1 VKFAVGIGYGL
12 NLEQTQKLIMTPELR
27 QSITVLQLSSL
38 ELTSYIEQQL
48 QENPLLELRDDD
60 AEKNIELTD
69 KDKPAEAGEDK
80 KEYDL
85 DWELYFQDSSDLGLA
100 RQGSRRE
107 QPDYSFENFFS
118 PAPTLSDH
126 LLSQLFLSPCTIE
139 DRSIAEYFI
148 GNMDDKGYLRVTLE
162 DVAARLK
169 VCENDAARVLQL
181 IQSFDP
187 PGVGARNLTECL
199 MIQFNFRGIKNKI
212 VKALIENHLEDL
224 AGGKIS
230 RIAHELGATVQTV
243 QKAADILK
251 TMDPKPGRNFSSHH
265 DNRYIIP
272 DIVLEKVAGDYVI
285 LVNDSILPRLMIN
298 STYRSVLSQGKNC
311 DPQTRRFVE
320 SKLNAAVWL
329 IRSIEQ
335 RRLTLYKVAE
345 CLVEMQRGFLDK
357 GIKYLKPLNLKMVAE
372 KVGLHES
379 TISRSTSNKYIQTPQ
394 GVFEMRHFFSTGLNN
409 ATGSTTSSE
418 CIKKM
423 LQEMIAGE
431 DCILPLNDQK
441 ISELFRQ
448 KGIKISRRTVAKYRG
463 ELNIPAIGNRKRY

>member
-1 VKFAVGIGYGL
+1 VSIGYGL
-12 NLEQTQKLIMTPELR
+12 NLEQTQKLNLTPELR

-38 ELTSYIEQQL
+38 ELNRYIEQQL
-48 QENPLLELRDDD
+48 QENPLLELREDEP
-60 AEKNIELTD
+60 EKNVEPAD
-69 KDKPAEAGEDK
+69 KGKLAEAVEDK

-100 RQGSRRE
+100 RQGRRWD
-107 QPDYSFENFFS
+107 QPEYSYENYLTQ
-118 PAPTLSDH
+118 PPTLADH
-126 LLSQLFLSPCTIE
+126 LLSQLFLSPCTLQ
-139 DRSIAEYFI
+139 DRAIAEYLI
-148 GNMDDKGYLRVTLE
+148 GNMDDKGYIRATLDE
-162 DVAARLK
+162 TAARLK
-169 VCENDAARVLQL
+169 VCESDAARVLQL
-181 IQSFDP
+181 LQSFDP
-187 PGVGARNLTECL
+187 PGVGARNLAECL
-199 MIQFNFRGIKNKI
+199 LIQVKHLGIKNKI
-212 VKALIENHLEDL
+212 VKELIENHLEDL

-230 RIAHELGATVQTV
+230 RIAGELGTTVQAV

-251 TMDPKPGRNFSSHH
+251 TLDPKPGRNFASHN

-272 DIVLEKVAGDYVI
+272 DIVLEKVEGEYII
-285 LVNDSILPRLMIN
+285 LVNDVLLPRLMIN

-311 DPQTRRFVE
+311 DQETRRFVE
-320 SKLNAAVWL
+320 CKLNAAAWL

-345 CLVEMQRGFLDK
+345 CLVEMQRGFLDR

-372 KVGLHES
+372 KVGMHES
-379 TISRSTSNKYIQTPQ
+379 TISRATSNKYIQTPQ

-431 DCILPLNDQK
+431 DCMLPLNDQK
-441 ISELFRQ
+441 ISELFGQ
-448 KGIKISRRTVAKYRG
+448 KGINISRRTVAKYRG
-463 ELNIPAIGNRKRY
+463 ELNIPAIGKRKRY